1 MTLDESIEKSNALA
15 NSLQSIY
22 EDIKGACSVGD
33 RVSMDDGEIE
43 KLGFDAQSLAEF
55 LEKLKVIVDN
65 FETKYKEAVNNE

>member
-1 MTLDESIEKSNALA
+1 MTLDESIEKANALS
-15 NSLQSIY
+15 NSLQAIY

-33 RVSMDDGEIE
+33 RVSMDDEEIE

-65 FETKYKEAVNNE
+65 FETKYKEALNNE